1 MEVSTVA
8 APANAGIDWDY
19 ETWSATIVCKN
30 CKRRVGR
37 SVMAPQLIEMSRED
51 LIARARDSL
60 NAHSAHCKV
69 MGWTADTEVTAVVTI
84 YRASDGRSVSPER
97 GWEMIARDRDRHK
110 PQGVAKASDS
120 RSESCDSVA
129 HRQQA
134 VRTIRQPAP
143 ERTRSRTPGW
153 ERKPPRSPNPRPSP
167 AKPWRK
173 EPSSSEELDDNDWN
187 QIQEVRTAFAALKS
201 NRMKSEALT
210 LMKEDMDKDHG
221 TSEGKGKT
229 KGKAGKY
236 SGGRAKRPT

>member
-1 MEVSTVA
+1 MEVCTVA
-8 APANAGIDWDY
+8 PPPADAKNDWGY
-19 ETWSATIVCKN
+19 ETWKAAIKCKS
-30 CKRRVGR
+30 CERRVGKAI
-37 SVMAPQLIEMSRED
+37 MAPQLIKMSREG
-51 LIARARDSL
+51 LLARARDSL
-60 NAHSAHCKV
+60 NAHSHYCK
-69 MGWTADTEVTAVVTI
+69 GWAADTEMKAVVTI
-84 YRASDGRSVSPER
+84 YRVSDGRSVSPER

-120 RSESCDSVA
+120 RSESFDSVA

-143 ERTRSRTPGW
+143 ERTRSRTPWW

-167 AKPWRK
+167 AKSWRK
-173 EPSSSEELDDNDWN
+173 ESSSSEELDDNDWN

-221 TSEGKGKT
+221 TWEGKGKT